1 VRTAARQPQVVLDV
15 EPPEPEAHGAS
26 VEAQAERHETSRE
39 LAAPADL
46 LPERH
51 RVAVVLRHV
60 ADLPIAEVAS
70 VLGCPPGTAKSH
82 VSRGLRRLRELQAA
96 QVRPDDL
103 APQTDEE
110 PDDLAPQTDE
120 EKVR

>member
-1 VRTAARQPQVVLDV
+1 M
-15 EPPEPEAHGAS
+15 
-26 VEAQAERHETSRE
+26 
-39 LAAPADL
+39 
-46 LPERH
+46 
-51 RVAVVLRHV
+51 VLRYV

-96 QVRPDDL
+96 QVRPDVP
-103 APQTDEE
+103 ARP
-110 PDDLAPQTDE
+110 TDE